1 MQRRG
6 LLTYAVLAC
15 FAELL
20 CGIGLLFPFASLAAP
35 GVGLAHAAGKLDDLT
50 PSPTST
56 LIVRA
61 VTATACPSG
70 APGPWVVRT
79 PQPTAM
85 YGSTAATDGIAV
97 YVAGGTADGTVPSD
111 VLRRYNPATNIWTS
125 LAPMP
130 YNSFRANAVYA
141 PNVDRLF
148 VFGGDSLIGG
158 STYNITRIYNPG
170 TNSWTTGAE
179 MPGGRW
185 GMAAGYYDGKIYL
198 AGGLDGATY
207 KNSIATWAYDPV
219 MDSWD
224 TTRMNMPAGVNTPGF
239 AIINGHLYVAAGLD
253 SDFNP
258 VNTLY
263 DYDIAGNTWATLP
276 PIPTALHAPGS
287 GALGGKLW
295 IFGGGTP
302 DASGRTETNSN
313 VNAKTQAHSPSAL
326 NSTYIYDPA
335 ANLWTAGP
343 NLNVARTYIAG
354 SVVGNT
360 VVAAGGVDNTMS
372 AIYDTTETNTLT
384 SHCLTVT
391 ATSTPVVTSTVVATA
406 TPCSIVMLLNEGFE
420 SGTLGVFTSTAI
432 ITSPITPIPT
442 PGWASV
448 SSNPHSGAY
457 SAFAPDPDRVTD
469 SRLTT
474 INSIMIPAGVT
485 TATLTFQHRFALEN
499 FFDGGVLEVS
509 TNNGATWADADAN
522 IQQGGYNGTI
532 FVVGCPTPG
541 TPHPFPQGK
550 RVWTGSQTT
559 YRQVRVNLLPYAG
572 TPMKFRFRLG
582 TDCATS
588 GTGWNV
594 DDVAVSYGSGV
605 CPTSTPP
612 IPTGTS
618 TSTGTITPAPSGTNT
633 VVASVTNTTVA
644 SATRTNTAISSA
656 THTALPTITGT
667 ATVSATNTITLVAS
681 GTPGEATKTPLPS
694 TSVPTNIPTIAPTP
708 CTITFTD
715 VPPGHTFYTFIQ
727 CLACKGII
735 SGYSDGTFRPN
746 NEITRGQIAKLVS
759 NAAGINDEP
768 GSQVFEDVDPANT
781 FFVWINRL
789 SNRGYMG
796 GYPCGR
802 ESEPCG
808 ANNLPYFRPV
818 ANATR
823 GQLAKIVSNAAGIG
837 GTPTGQF
844 YADVLEDH
852 PFYVWIMRLT
862 QLGAMSG
869 YPCGGAGEPCDES
882 NRPYFRPF
890 NDVTRGQSSKMVANT
905 FFPSCVTQ

>member
-1 MQRRG
+1 MQRHG
-6 LLTYAVLAC
+6 LLTWAVLAC

-20 CGIGLLFPFASLAAP
+20 CGIALLFPLASLAAP
-35 GVGLAHAAGKLDDLT
+35 GVGLAPPAGKLDALT
-50 PSPTST
+50 PGATPA
-56 LIVRA
+56 VFVGA

-70 APGPWVVRT
+70 TPGPWVVRT

-85 YGSTAATDGIAV
+85 YGSTAASDGIVV
-97 YVAGGTADGTVPSD
+97 YVAGGTADGTIPSD
-111 VLRRYNPATNIWTS
+111 ILRTYNPATDIWTS

-130 YNSFRANAVYA
+130 NNSARANAVYA
-141 PNVDRLF
+141 PNVGRLF
-148 VFGGDSLIGG
+148 VFGGDSIIGG
-158 STYNITRIYNPG
+158 SIYNITRIYNPG
-170 TNSWTTGAE
+170 TNSWTTGAV
-179 MPGGRW
+179 MPGGRS
-185 GMAAGYYDGKIYL
+185 GMAAGYYGGKIYL

-207 KNSIATWAYDPV
+207 KNSTATWAYDPV
-219 MDSWD
+219 TDSWD
-224 TTRMNMPAGVNTPGF
+224 TTLMNMPAGVNTSGF

-253 SDFNP
+253 SDFDP
-258 VNTLY
+258 VDTLY

-276 PIPTALHAPGS
+276 PIPIALHAPGS
-287 GALGGKLW
+287 AALGEKLW
-295 IFGGGTP
+295 IFGGGKP
-302 DASGRTETNSN
+302 LANGRTDANSN
-313 VNAKTQAHSPSAL
+313 ANAKAQAQSPSAL

-335 ANLWTAGP
+335 ANIWTAGP

-354 SVVGNT
+354 SVVGNR
-360 VVAAGGVDNTMS
+360 VVAVGGMDNTMS

-384 SHCLTVT
+384 GQCGAVT
-391 ATSTPVVTSTVVATA
+391 ATSTPVATGTATGTNTAVATA
-406 TPCSIVMLLNEGFE
+406 TSCSMVTLLNEGFE

-432 ITSPITPIPT
+432 ITSPITPVPT

-448 SSNPHSGAY
+448 ASNPHSGTN

-469 SRLTT
+469 TRLTT

-485 TATLTFQHRFALEN
+485 TATLTFWHRFALEN

-509 TNNGATWADADAN
+509 TNNGATWADADFN
-522 IQQGGYNGTI
+522 IQQGGYNGEI

-572 TPMKFRFRLG
+572 APMKFRFRLG

-588 GTGWNV
+588 GTGWNI

-605 CPTSTPP
+605 CPT
-612 IPTGTS
+612 GTV
-618 TSTGTITPAPSGTNT
+618 TPAPSGTNT

-644 SATRTNTAISSA
+644 SATRTNTAVSSA
-656 THTALPTITGT
+656 THTALPAITGT
-667 ATVSATNTITLVAS
+667 ATVSATNTITVIGT
-681 GTPGEATKTPLPS
+681 GTPGEATKTSLPS
-694 TSVPTNIPTIAPTP
+694 TSIPTNIPITPTP

-715 VPPGHTFYTFIQ
+715 VRPGHTFYTFIQ
-727 CLACKGII
+727 CLACKGVI

-768 GSQVFEDVDPANT
+768 GPRVFEDVDPANT

-802 ESEPCG
+802 EGEPCG

-837 GTPTGQF
+837 STPTGQF
-844 YADVLEDH
+844 YTDVLEDH
-852 PFYVWIMRLT
+852 PFYVWIMHLT

-869 YPCGGAGEPCDES
+869 YPCGGAGEPCDEA

-890 NDVTRGQSSKMVANT
+890 NNVTRGQSSKIVANT
-905 FFPSCVTQ
+905 FFPICATW